1 LSDVLAIIWG
11 TEHSCLRFRYA
22 TFFGVKRAD
31 RHQRSLQMA
40 QEVERAHVGASRLLH
55 EQLGSLTVQLGD
67 LSDEDVQSLQLKLE
81 VLDQWARLRDSA
93 DDMLHDHDT
102 NNHHDHEVLF
112 DIAALAQERAA
123 QTAATD

>member
-1 LSDVLAIIWG
+1 VLAIISG

-22 TFFGVKRAD
+22 TFFGAKRAD
-31 RHQRSLQMA
+31 KHQRSLQMA
-40 QEVERAHVGASRLLH
+40 EEVQRAHVGSSRLLQ

-67 LSDEDVQSLQLKLE
+67 LSDEEVQSLQLKLE

-123 QTAATD
+123 QTGATD